1 MNTNHTQTIA
11 TTEQLKTAVL
21 DAVDTQSI
29 TDIHTHLFSPP
40 FGELLL
46 WGIDELLTYHYLIA
60 EVFRKSDVSYRA
72 ILGDDEDRTGRPHL
86 ADTFH

>member
-1 MNTNHTQTIA
+1 MSESNNTQTIA
-11 TTEQLKTAVL
+11 TTEQLKTTVF
-21 DAVDTQSI
+21 DAVETQSI

-60 EVFRKSDVSYRA
+60 EVFRKSDVSYQQFWA
-72 ILGDDEDRTGRPHL
+72 MSKAPSPC
-86 ADTFH
+86 A